1 MSDAEGGDGED
12 GLNSRLLTPFN
23 AYFVVP
29 RRGSGYAAGVSG
41 PERTQLTYR
50 IELRKAVALGVLES
64 AGATFLLLIAVRWF
78 EAGAMA
84 KALVA
89 SGGSIGLLLSPVML
103 NVVTRLGWPSARGG
117 AALACVGSAVFLL
130 MAALS
135 VPAAFVAGSAI
146 TMACV
151 GASVPLMTQ
160 IYRENYPTRHRGK
173 LYSRTVMMRIG
184 TAAVFS
190 ELAGR
195 VLSADLSRYRWLL
208 LVFAA
213 AFAFVAWCLVKMPS
227 RPLTDTG
234 GSHPFHAMRH
244 LRNDRVFRHV
254 LVCWMLM
261 GFANLMMLPM
271 RVEYLANERH
281 GLALDVRMIAL
292 LVGVIPNVARLLVSP
307 VWGWIFD
314 RTDFLRLRIL
324 LNLGFAAGILSFFL
338 SESLP
343 GLVVGAIIFGVSA
356 SGGDVAWGLWVTKF
370 ASKEHTAEYMAVHT
384 FLTGVRGV
392 IAPQVAFH
400 FTRYVSLTPL
410 AWASAGLILLAS
422 LLLVPEARQRHR
434 KVDPAV
440 DPTP

>member
-1 MSDAEGGDGED
+1 MSD
-12 GLNSRLLTPFN
+12 T
-23 AYFVVP
+23 
-29 RRGSGYAAGVSG
+29 
-41 PERTQLTYR
+41 ERTRLTYR
-50 IELRKAVALGVLES
+50 LEMRKAVAYGVLES
-64 AGATFLLLIAVRWF
+64 AGATFLLLIAVRHF
-78 EAGAMA
+78 QTGALA

-89 SGGSIGLLLSPVML
+89 SGGSAGLLLSPVML
-103 NVVTRLGWPSARGG
+103 NLVTQRGWPAARG
-117 AALACVGSAVFLL
+117 AMLLALLGSVVFLV
-130 MAALS
+130 MAAFPQP
-135 VPAAFVAGSAI
+135 VAFVMGSVL

-160 IYRENYPTRHRGK
+160 IYRENYPTRRRGK
-173 LYSRTVMMRIG
+173 LYSRTVMVRIG
-184 TAAVFS
+184 TAAAFS
-190 ELAGR
+190 EVAGR
-195 VLSADLSRYRWLL
+195 LLSEDLTRFRWLL
-208 LVFAA
+208 LVFAV
-213 AFAFVAWCLVKMPS
+213 AFGFTVVCLLRMPS

-244 LRNDRVFRHV
+244 LRSDRVFRHV
-254 LVCWMLM
+254 LICWMLM

-271 RVEYLANERH
+271 RVEYLANARY
-281 GLALDVRMIAL
+281 GLHLDVRTIAL

-324 LNLGFAAGILSFFL
+324 LNLGFATGILSFFL
-338 SESLP
+338 SDSLA
-343 GLVVGAIIFGVSA
+343 GLVVGSVIFGVSA

-370 ASKEHTAEYMAVHT
+370 APAEHTAEYMAVHT

-422 LLLVPEARQRHR
+422 LLLVPEAREQRR
-434 KVDPAV
+434 ISRAG
-440 DPTP
+440 